1 VAVPPDDDTVA
12 SSMKLVGT
20 DELGVGA
27 ALVVGGTTGAD
38 VTTGTAGGAVVA
50 GAGVVVWP

>member
-50 GAGVVVWP
+50 GAGVVV